1 MAIGDDFSVAVNG
14 DIRYT
19 GDAHG
24 GASPGYYTVIA
35 FHRWLQDLADD
46 AVATPDDILD
56 ISDTTPSERA
66 TDNLITLLSPYNID
80 QTASEHLYDGSV
92 VQAGGDD
99 IWDGVVNFG
108 NTSKINVLQEGAR
121 VTNDFW
127 NSFTP
132 LGFNDDAAQ
141 GISHRFM
148 IKTRTA
154 GADLDGRRLLGLS
167 RQFGKT
173 YSEFPINGTSRGNN
187 VLALSEAD
195 DLNNAT
201 AIGTI
206 AGYTDIVNDNEGYV
220 GIDGNGDTTNEF
232 YYSDWELG
240 SRTKNDFYE
249 RLKWLTRDAEATT
262 IYGLAGEIFRGIT
275 HEIDIDTPTGTF
287 VEPEEVTWAGGGR
300 AQLLAIDSVT
310 AGTKMWIQL
319 LEGSPPADG
328 VTITGAG
335 GGTADVNVTVVER
348 TVSTPFVGAS
358 TGSAIIGAYGLGIGA
373 DDLGASDRVFDLTN
387 TQIIPPNNV
396 TFTVSGLV
404 SGEDRV
410 LVGPEALGVLEEAQF
425 TVATTALTTAN
436 ITSVEINTTIP
447 SDTPSTGTV
456 RVADNAGVFR
466 RLIYTSYTGATFTID
481 PTASEADVPN
491 VADFDTTNA
500 SIGNSVFISYI
511 DELASAAQ
519 ATFTSVYS
527 ADRDLF
533 VRVRDG
539 GTAGDAIP
547 IKTFETTGTLTDAG
561 GNAVAIR
568 TSDA

>member
-1 MAIGDDFSVAVNG
+1 MAIGDDFSVALNG

-56 ISDTTPSERA
+56 ITSDTPSDRS
-66 TDNLITLLSPYNID
+66 TDNIVQLLSPYNID
-80 QTASEHLYDGSV
+80 QTASEHLYDGSII
-92 VQAGGDD
+92 QAGGDD
-99 IWDGVVNFG
+99 IWDGIVNFG

-127 NSFTP
+127 NSFSP
-132 LGFNDDAAQ
+132 SGFNADSAQ

-148 IKTRTA
+148 IKVRTS
-154 GADLDGRRLLGLS
+154 GADLDGRRLLGMS
-167 RQFGKT
+167 RQYGQG

-187 VLALSEAD
+187 VLALSEAS

-201 AIGTI
+201 AAGTVS
-206 AGYTDIVNDNEGYV
+206 GYTDIVNDNEGYV

-232 YYSDWELG
+232 YYSNWELG
-240 SRTKNDFYE
+240 SRSKNDFYE
-249 RLKWLTRDAEATT
+249 RLKWLTRDGEATT

-275 HEIDIDTPTGTF
+275 HEIDVDTPTGTF

-300 AQLLAIDSVT
+300 AQLLAIDSTT
-310 AGTKMWIQL
+310 APTKMWIQL
-319 LEGSPPADG
+319 LEGTVPADG
-328 VTITGAG
+328 VTITGNGAA
-335 GGTADVNVTVVER
+335 TCDVNVTVTER
-348 TVSTPFVGAS
+348 TVSSPFVGQS
-358 TGSAIIGAYGLGIGA
+358 TGSAIIGAYGLGIGS
-373 DDLGASDRVFDLTN
+373 DDLAANDRVFDLTN

-396 TFTVSGLV
+396 TFTVSALI
-404 SGEDRV
+404 SGEDYV
-410 LVGPEALGVLEEAQF
+410 LVGPEAAGVLQEGQF

-447 SDTPSTGTV
+447 SDTPTSGTI

-466 RLIYTSYTGATFTID
+466 RLIYTSYTSATFTID
-481 PTASEADVPN
+481 PTASEADVAN

-500 SIGNSVFISYI
+500 SIGNNVFISYV
-511 DELASAAQ
+511 DELASATT

-527 ADRDLF
+527 TDRDLF

-539 GTAGDAIP
+539 GTAGDLVG
-547 IKTFETTGTLTDAG
+547 IKTFETTGTLGSNG
-561 GNAVAIR
+561 GAAVAIR